1 MALVVVLV
9 LCYGSGGSSSGPG
22 GGGVYGPGGNG
33 SDNGSWDNGSG
44 SSPGRIPVVSNS
56 VHP

>member
-1 MALVVVLV
+1 MALLVVLV
-9 LCYGSGGSSSGPG
+9 LRYGGGNGPG
-22 GGGVYGPGGNG
+22 CGGVYGPGGNG
-33 SDNGSWDNGSG
+33 NGSGSWYNGSG